1 MKKLMYAAAAITAI
15 VLSFVYLPSSYAQ
28 SCNSEAD
35 CQRLIKEYESKI
47 GSLREQKNTLASQV
61 QFFDTQIYLAT
72 LRIQDTE
79 QKIKKT
85 GEEIDNLGGKIAG
98 LNNSLNH
105 VSTLLIKKIA
115 EDYKRRDVP
124 TISLLIGSETA
135 STLVNRMKYA
145 KTAQESDQKLAFQVQ
160 QAKQNFQDQKELR
173 EQKKADL
180 DKLISTLDAQK
191 ESLNT
196 QKSQKQKLLSDTQ
209 SDEAT
214 YQKMLQQAQNQ
225 MSGFKSF
232 VRSTGGST
240 IGAGA
245 FGSGADGA
253 YYSQRDERWAGMRMG
268 NSSDSVLEVGCI
280 ITSIAMV
287 MKKDGVD
294 YSPASIASNP
304 TYFFGNTAYMLHPG
318 NFSWPN
324 GKKYVNIGTG
334 SISENLNGGKYVIVG
349 VYAGQYGTH
358 YVVLTKTDGDDYIM
372 HDPVYG
378 PDKKF
383 SSHYSKGS
391 IFVAA
396 VFQ

>member
-1 MKKLMYAAAAITAI
+1 MKKIFYVIAALTII
-15 VLSFVYLPSSYAQ
+15 GLSFKFLPASYAQ
-28 SCNSEAD
+28 SCSSESD
-35 CQRLIKEYESKI
+35 CQRLIKEYESKL

-85 GEEIDNLGGKIAG
+85 EEEIGNLGGKIAG
-98 LNNSLNH
+98 LNSSLDH
-105 VSTLLIKKIA
+105 VSKLLIKKIA
-115 EDYKRRDVP
+115 EDYKRREVP
-124 TISLLIGSETA
+124 TISLLIGSDDA

-180 DKLISTLDAQK
+180 DKLVSTLDAQK
-191 ESLNT
+191 ASLNT

-209 SDEAT
+209 SDEST

-225 MSGFKSF
+225 LSGFKSF
-232 VRSTGGST
+232 VQSAGGGA

-253 YYSQRDERWAGMRMG
+253 YYSQRDSRWAGMRMG
-268 NSSDSVLEVGCI
+268 NSSDSVLEVGCLV
-280 ITSIAMV
+280 TSLAMV
-287 MKKDGVD
+287 LKKDGVD

-304 TYFFGNTAYMLHPG
+304 SYFFGNTAFMLHPG

-334 SISENLNGGKYVIVG
+334 SIAENLSSGKYVIVG

-372 HDPVYG
+372 HDPYYG

-383 SSHYSKGS
+383 SEHYGKGS